1 VVRISSA
8 TPPSGE
14 SSTGRPIAPRPAP
27 RRARGG
33 HGQQAARRTH
43 PSSGTWLRT
52 DPWSTQA
59 DPVTPDRRA
68 VPSSGQVRRHARSAA
83 SSGPRHVPRPREVA
97 VSTVPALQLPA
108 TGALPPTG
116 AEGATG
122 GGATGAAGA
131 SAAAL
136 LVFVALYL
144 TRALLPGLLA
154 LGVSR
159 WQSAL
164 LVCRLERP
172 G

>member
-1 VVRISSA
+1 MR
-8 TPPSGE
+8 SGAQ
-14 SSTGRPIAPRPAP
+14 T
-27 RRARGG
+27 
-33 HGQQAARRTH
+33 
-43 PSSGTWLRT
+43 
-52 DPWSTQA
+52 
-59 DPVTPDRRA
+59 
-68 VPSSGQVRRHARSAA
+68 RRHARSVPAA
-83 SSGPRHVPRPREVA
+83 GARHVPRAREEA
-97 VSTVPALQLPA
+97 VITSPALQLPA
-108 TGALPPTG
+108 TSALPPAG

-122 GGATGAAGA
+122 GGAAGAAGA